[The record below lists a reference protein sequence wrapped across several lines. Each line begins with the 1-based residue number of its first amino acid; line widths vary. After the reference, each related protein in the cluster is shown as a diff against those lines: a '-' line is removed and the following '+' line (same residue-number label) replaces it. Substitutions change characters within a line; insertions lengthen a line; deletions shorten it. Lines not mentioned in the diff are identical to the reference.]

1 MRRPSRTEALMPVL
15 SANKAQEEQINTSYE
30 PLTPSVITDEKAQSY
45 IEALNF
51 ACSRPDIRNIAV
63 TGPYGAGKSSVL
75 LTWERA
81 EDNDFRVMTVSL
93 ADFEMQRAYPGD
105 SLSVEG
111 KPDYDDNEKKAGK
124 AEEKTI
130 EYSILQ
136 QLLYKEKKSVLPY
149 SRLERISDVSACQIA
164 MMTASLLFIL
174 ASTATGLLFLFP
186 DYIREKL
193 SLSPELSQFLLELP
207 VLARFGSA
215 GIFLFTALFFAL
227 KKLHRTG
234 VFDRRVSID
243 KVDILKGAITTRPAA
258 PSLLNVYIDEIVYF
272 FEQTQYN
279 VVIFE
284 DLDRHNDGAIFIKL
298 REINQLINNCLP
310 TDNPVRFIYAVRDNL
325 FITPE
330 SRTKFFDF
338 VIPVIPVMDS
348 ENASEHFLSKFT
360 LDELRQEGFK
370 DCLARLALFIPDMR
384 VMHNI
389 ANEFRLYRNIV
400 NNGGDLKRLISLI
413 TYKNLYAEDY
423 HRIDQKKG
431 MLYSIVSEYTSG
443 KLREDYC
450 NNLKNKIETCLTELS
465 KLHNEEVVTEHEL
478 RSEILRPYI
487 SEKTAPR
494 LHIMTSTGGQYDF
507 DDVIQNENSFLS
519 LLSNQIISIKPSG
532 YNITITTIDKKT
544 AQVMKEE
551 YQERIAIIQKKLNND
566 VSRLEENIKKNRY
579 EIQNAS
585 SNDLAF
591 FINKMGRSGFERY
604 IACCSTPEQ
613 HDGESITDNAA
624 NIDFIY
630 FLLSHGYL
638 STDYMAYRSVFMPG
652 SLSTEDNNFIR
663 AVTSGRL
670 PDETAKMPLS
680 NIANTVAK
688 LHGLGILMH
697 DNAWHPQILW
707 YLMRN
712 DTNSLKTIM
721 RMQAEVGA
729 ERRMVRLANE
739 IFPLWEPAAQ
749 REYIR
754 LMVDG
759 DGHLS
764 TMIHQIGSLND
775 TVAEQNLLPV
785 LLSLPILSWEAVSQI
800 TREELQRLIDL
811 QFNLVTSLPE
821 NCAQFFC
828 ENLRNSGCRLT
839 NIPLARSDSGQETLH
854 LVVQKKL
861 WTYSTLNL
869 QNICFSL
876 SHESENNSDTFRKK
890 PVALIKSLRIPN
902 LEKYVYENIS
912 SFIRDVFIHSEE
924 NDLIPDFL
932 NSTFVDWDDAKYMTE
947 SMSFVLE
954 DVSVILNKENTETT
968 EISYDQ
974 NLYSLLAHHNHI
986 TPCWNNVIS
995 LLSED
1000 ASLAGDTFCE
1010 WLNINY
1016 YLLPND
1022 SLPLTDVQFSQLLIK
1037 AVTSPH
1043 ISKEALIAITMA
1055 FRITLINVPENLPL
1069 NNAAVLIKQK
1079 WLAPTSTVFEQLYQ
1093 ALYEEGDKLTSLLY
1107 ALICARPVLLSDN
1120 YELVLFA
1127 DDQFDLGITRLI
1139 LNGDKIADEV
1149 CISILNWL
1157 WEKDEALLSEAPLL
1171 SQQALIRF
1179 STKIT
1184 DDRQKQALLMQ
1195 CLKNDGGS
1203 HKFIRQVLMTFGH
1216 QDYAAFLTERNYR
1229 SIPRSDAMWQLA
1241 VQLGNSGFIRPPKL
1255 THADTRI
1262 RIEPFFNA
1270 ENEYD

>member
-1 MRRPSRTEALMPVL
+1 MPVL

-465 KLHNEEVVTEHEL
+465 KLHNEE
-478 RSEILRPYI
+478 
-487 SEKTAPR
+487 
-494 LHIMTSTGGQYDF
+494 
-507 DDVIQNENSFLS
+507 
-519 LLSNQIISIKPSG
+519 
-532 YNITITTIDKKT
+532 
-544 AQVMKEE
+544 
-551 YQERIAIIQKKLNND
+551 
-566 VSRLEENIKKNRY
+566 
-579 EIQNAS
+579 
-585 SNDLAF
+585 
-591 FINKMGRSGFERY
+591 
-604 IACCSTPEQ
+604 
-613 HDGESITDNAA
+613 
-624 NIDFIY
+624 
-630 FLLSHGYL
+630 
-638 STDYMAYRSVFMPG
+638 
-652 SLSTEDNNFIR
+652 
-663 AVTSGRL
+663 
-670 PDETAKMPLS
+670 
-680 NIANTVAK
+680 
-688 LHGLGILMH
+688 
-697 DNAWHPQILW
+697 
-707 YLMRN
+707 
-712 DTNSLKTIM
+712 
-721 RMQAEVGA
+721 
-729 ERRMVRLANE
+729 
-739 IFPLWEPAAQ
+739 
-749 REYIR
+749 
-754 LMVDG
+754 
-759 DGHLS
+759 
-764 TMIHQIGSLND
+764 
-775 TVAEQNLLPV
+775 
-785 LLSLPILSWEAVSQI
+785 
-800 TREELQRLIDL
+800 
-811 QFNLVTSLPE
+811 
-821 NCAQFFC
+821 
-828 ENLRNSGCRLT
+828 
-839 NIPLARSDSGQETLH
+839 
-854 LVVQKKL
+854 
-861 WTYSTLNL
+861 
-869 QNICFSL
+869 
-876 SHESENNSDTFRKK
+876 
-890 PVALIKSLRIPN
+890 
-902 LEKYVYENIS
+902 
-912 SFIRDVFIHSEE
+912 
-924 NDLIPDFL
+924 
-932 NSTFVDWDDAKYMTE
+932 
-947 SMSFVLE
+947 
-954 DVSVILNKENTETT
+954 
-968 EISYDQ
+968 
-974 NLYSLLAHHNHI
+974 
-986 TPCWNNVIS
+986 
-995 LLSED
+995 
-1000 ASLAGDTFCE
+1000 
-1010 WLNINY
+1010 
-1016 YLLPND
+1016 
-1022 SLPLTDVQFSQLLIK
+1022 
-1037 AVTSPH
+1037 
-1043 ISKEALIAITMA
+1043 
-1055 FRITLINVPENLPL
+1055 
-1069 NNAAVLIKQK
+1069 
-1079 WLAPTSTVFEQLYQ
+1079 
-1093 ALYEEGDKLTSLLY
+1093 
-1107 ALICARPVLLSDN
+1107 
-1120 YELVLFA
+1120 
-1127 DDQFDLGITRLI
+1127 
-1139 LNGDKIADEV
+1139 
-1149 CISILNWL
+1149 
-1157 WEKDEALLSEAPLL
+1157 
-1171 SQQALIRF
+1171 
-1179 STKIT
+1179 
-1184 DDRQKQALLMQ
+1184 
-1195 CLKNDGGS
+1195 
-1203 HKFIRQVLMTFGH
+1203 
-1216 QDYAAFLTERNYR
+1216 
-1229 SIPRSDAMWQLA
+1229 
-1241 VQLGNSGFIRPPKL
+1241 
-1255 THADTRI
+1255 
-1262 RIEPFFNA
+1262 
-1270 ENEYD
+1270 

>member
-1 MRRPSRTEALMPVL
+1 MPVL
-15 SANKAQEEQINTSYE
+15 SANNAQEEQINTSYD

-105 SLSVEG
+105 SQAVEG
-111 KPDYDDNEKKAGK
+111 KPGYDENEKKAGK

-164 MMTASLLFIL
+164 KMTASLLFIL
-174 ASTATGLLFLFP
+174 ASTVTGLLFLFP
-186 DYIREKL
+186 DYIRAKL
-193 SLSPELSQFLLELP
+193 SLSPELSQFLLGWP
-207 VLARFGSA
+207 VFARFGSA

-243 KVDILKGAITTRPAA
+243 KIDILKGAISTRPVA

-360 LDELRQEGFK
+360 PDELRQEGFK
-370 DCLARLALFIPDMR
+370 DCLARLAIFIPDMR

-400 NNGGDLKRLISLI
+400 NNGEDLKRLISLI
-413 TYKNLYAEDY
+413 TYKNLCAEDY

-431 MLYSIVSEYTSG
+431 VLYRIVSEYISG
-443 KLREDYC
+443 KLREEFC
-450 NNLKNKIETCLTELS
+450 NDLNNKIEKCLTEVSRLQ
-465 KLHNEEVVTEHEL
+465 NEQVATEYEL
-478 RSEILRPYI
+478 RSEILLPYI
-487 SEKTAPR
+487 SEKTAPQ
-494 LHIMTSTGGQYDF
+494 LYIVTNAGVQYGF
-507 DDVIQNENSFLS
+507 DDVIKNETSFLS
-519 LLSNQIISIKPSG
+519 LLDNQKISIKPVG
-532 YNITITTIDKKT
+532 YNNTITTIDKKT
-544 AQVMKEE
+544 AQVMMDE
-551 YQERIAIIQKKLNND
+551 YQERIELVQKRLND
-566 VSRLEENIKKNRY
+566 DISRLEEIIKKNRR
-579 EIQNAS
+579 EIQKAFS
-585 SNDLAF
+585 YDLSF
-591 FINKMGRSGFERY
+591 FINNMGRAGFERY
-604 IACCSTPEQ
+604 ISCCSTPER
-613 HDGESITDNAA
+613 HDGETFTDNAV
-624 NIDFIY
+624 NLDFIY

-663 AVTSGRL
+663 AVASGRI

-697 DNAWHPQILW
+697 DNAWHPQILC
-707 YLMRN
+707 YLMHN

-721 RMQAEVGA
+721 GMQTDVGA
-729 ERRMVRLANE
+729 EQRMIRLANE
-739 IFPLWEPAAQ
+739 IFPLWEPAVQ
-749 REYIR
+749 KEYIR

-764 TMIHQIGSLND
+764 SMIHQIRRLND
-775 TVAEQNLLPV
+775 TAAEQTLLPL
-785 LLSLPILSWEAVSQI
+785 LLSLPVLTWKAVSQI
-800 TREELQRLIDL
+800 TREELQILIDS

-821 NCAQFFC
+821 SCAHFFC
-828 ENLRNSGCRLT
+828 ENLRNSGCRLN
-839 NIPLARSDSGQETLH
+839 NIPLVRSDSGRETLYS
-854 LVVQKKL
+854 VVQEKL
-861 WTYSTLNL
+861 WSYSTLNL
-869 QNICFSL
+869 QNICLSL
-876 SHESENNSDTFRKK
+876 SHESVYNSETFRKK

-902 LEKYVYENIS
+902 LETYVNENIS
-912 SFIRDVFIHSEE
+912 SFIRDVFTHSEE
-924 NDLIPDFL
+924 NELIPDFL
-932 NSTFVDWDDAKYMTE
+932 NSTFVDWDDVKYLTE
-947 SMSFVLE
+947 SMRFVLD
-954 DVSVILNKENTETT
+954 DVSVILNKENIENT
-968 EISYDQ
+968 EISYDK

-986 TPCWNNVIS
+986 APYWDNVIT

-1000 ASLAGDTFCE
+1000 ASLSGDTFCE

-1016 YLLPND
+1016 SLLPND
-1022 SLPLTDVQFSQLLIK
+1022 TLPLSDVQFSQLLIK

-1043 ISKEALIAITMA
+1043 ISKEALVVITMT
-1055 FRITLINVPENLPL
+1055 FRITLINVPENIPL
-1069 NNAAVLIKQK
+1069 NNAEVLIKQK

-1093 ALYEEGDKLTSLLY
+1093 VLYEEGDKLTPLLY
-1107 ALICARPVLLSDN
+1107 ALICARPALLSAN
-1120 YELVLFA
+1120 YEFVLFS
-1127 DDQFDLGITRLI
+1127 DGQFDQGITRLI
-1139 LNGDKIADEV
+1139 LNGNKIADEV

-1157 WEKDEALLSEAPLL
+1157 WEKDECLLSEAPLL

-1179 STKIT
+1179 SSKIT
-1184 DDRQKQALLMQ
+1184 DDRQKQALMMQ
-1195 CLKNDGGS
+1195 CLKNDRGS

-1216 QDYAAFLTERNYR
+1216 QDYAAFLTDRNYR

-1255 THADTRI
+1255 THDDTRI
-1262 RIEPFFNA
+1262 RIEPFFNSG
-1270 ENEYD
+1270 NEYD